1 MLTVRKLRDGK
12 WIEWE
17 ANARSVKEAKAKA
30 EAEAGSRLRWT
41 KTQTGKLVAI
51 NPQGKWTIGAYGL
64 FGSF

>member
-30 EAEAGSRLRWT
+30 EAEAGKKIKWT
-41 KTQTGKLVAI
+41 KTPTGRLVSI
-51 NPQGKWTIGAYGL
+51 NPQGYTIGAYGL
-64 FGSF
+64 FGPY